1 MIGNTIKNGLIKLF
15 IINKRRKKLLDFFN
29 DAVYIRQE
37 TNTLQKIITN
47 HKAAKTQNIDFK
59 SH

>member
-1 MIGNTIKNGLIKLF
+1 MIGNTIKNGLIKLI

-37 TNTLQKIITN
+37 TKTLQKIITN
-47 HKAAKTQNIDFK
+47 HKAAKNPKYRF
-59 SH
+59 